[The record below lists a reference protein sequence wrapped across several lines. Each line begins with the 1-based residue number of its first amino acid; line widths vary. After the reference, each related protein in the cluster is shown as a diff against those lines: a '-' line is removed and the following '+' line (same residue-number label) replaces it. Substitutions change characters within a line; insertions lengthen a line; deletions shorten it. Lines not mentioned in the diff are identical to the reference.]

1 MRSERMIPDHILE
14 SMDLVTDEANRLLAR
29 FGSQRSLDAE
39 EELTR
44 RMRITGWRPNG
55 RVSAGGTCRLMP
67 TVDRSWLAFNLA
79 RPDDVDALP
88 AVFGCGQSFDDRVD
102 YWSVVERLVAER
114 AADEVLTNAI
124 TFGLPVAK
132 VGESKPLS
140 FRESGRRDE
149 RAPEASHF
157 DPKELTVIDL
167 SSLWAGPLVGRL
179 LAEIG
184 CRVVKV
190 ESVHRPD
197 GARHGH
203 PEFFHH
209 LDATKESVGLD
220 FRTDEDR
227 IELRR
232 MIEGAD
238 VVVEASRPRALE
250 QLGIDRRR
258 TITSGSVRAW
268 LSITA
273 HGSTGEA
280 ASRVGFGDDAAA
292 AGGLLADG
300 ADGPRF
306 IGDAIADPITGIL
319 GFTSLI
325 DALLD
330 GRRDIVDVSL
340 AGSAALLARSLD
352 ANRIVSR

>member
-1 MRSERMIPDHILE
+1 MGAPDGGSVTAPSGPNPVELSGTVFPGLFGTQIAFRFPTSIRTEGGFERRSLLTMAHYRNPAIRQLKDQQVRYMPRDVRLAQIERAERLVHELDSEGTYHYQDLCQKITEFRPELYP
-14 SMDLVTDEANRLLAR
+14 DLVLSGEEAAHDLRLFIEDLSDSADIPAD
-29 FGSQRSLDAE
+29 SCNE
-39 EELTR
+39 EVWTVEQLSR
-44 RMRITGWRPNG
+44 QFN
-55 RVSAGGTCRLMP
+55 VSTK
-67 TVDRSWLAFNLA
+67 TVDRWRNRGLVSRRFLFGNRKRVGFLRSSVERFLA
-79 RPDDVDALP
+79 RQGISADQV
-88 AVFGCGQSFDDRVD
+88 CGFS
-102 YWSVVERLVAER
+102 RL
-114 AADEVLTNAI
+114 
-124 TFGLPVAK
+124 
-132 VGESKPLS
+132 
-140 FRESGRRDE
+140 
-149 RAPEASHF
+149 
-157 DPKELTVIDL
+157 
-167 SSLWAGPLVGRL
+167 
-179 LAEIG
+179 
-184 CRVVKV
+184 
-190 ESVHRPD
+190 
-197 GARHGH
+197 
-203 PEFFHH
+203 
-209 LDATKESVGLD
+209 
-220 FRTDEDR
+220 TDEDR